1 MLGTKCFFCFGVE
14 SDKGSQKGE
23 IKVCYSY
30 SGSASWTFS
39 RFQGKNGPLVLTLER
54 CLMLASVQTV
64 TRYKWVH
71 LFLLHFIVNC
81 QHVVTYR
88 YSMWPFFD
96 NQTLRPCTSTV
107 NLQIHLPTV
116 MHLT

>member
-1 MLGTKCFFCFGVE
+1 MLF
-14 SDKGSQKGE
+14 
-23 IKVCYSY
+23 Y

-71 LFLLHFIVNC
+71 FHISSPFYCELSTRCNLPVFNVALF
-81 QHVVTYR
+81 
-88 YSMWPFFD
+88 
-96 NQTLRPCTSTV
+96 
-107 NLQIHLPTV
+107 
-116 MHLT
+116 